1 MDACVDAFAAA
12 CVLAASV
19 CGGAGSV
26 RPVPVR
32 KDREYGYYGVAFCG
46 GIVAAIS
53 VSVAGT

>member
-12 CVLAASV
+12 RVLAASV

-26 RPVPVR
+26 CPVPFR
-32 KDREYGYYGVAFCG
+32 KEREYGYYGVAFCG